1 MISERGGVMKAFVM
15 KEIGSVGFIENR
27 RAVLD
32 PMTQLYKLAGLSFGQ
47 LIRTRPG
54 AVSALGR
61 I

>member
-1 MISERGGVMKAFVM
+1 MKAFVM

-32 PMTQLYKLAGLSFGQ
+32 PMTQSYKLAGLSFGQ
-47 LIRTRPG
+47 LIRTRPA
-54 AVSALGR
+54 AVSALGL